1 MKNRIIFFYKGT
13 EGRYNKNKVV
23 WLCISGYCCRNP
35 KEINEKNYNVLKK
48 CGEEIAVYHD
58 GQSIDDKVMENILED
73 REFSYQV
80 GETLGDK
87 MYNAIEDELKS
98 SDKVILLGSDIYNLQ
113 ENIIYSAFEKL
124 DEYDVV
130 INPSVDGG
138 YFLIGMKKA
147 IKEVLISQAMGIIQC
162 WRIYLLYVMNKS

>member
-1 MKNRIIFFYKGT
+1 MEIQKKLMK
-13 EGRYNKNKVV
+13 
-23 WLCISGYCCRNP
+23 
-35 KEINEKNYNVLKK
+35 KNYNILKE

-58 GQSIDDKVMENILED
+58 GQSIDDKVMENILEY

-87 MYNAIEDELKS
+87 MYNSIEEELKS
-98 SDKVILLGSDIYNLQ
+98 SDKVILLGSDIYNFQ
-113 ENIIYSAFEKL
+113 ENMIHTAFQKL
-124 DEYDVV
+124 DEYDIV

-147 IKEVLISQAMGIIQC
+147 IKEVFDLQVMGIT
-162 WRIYLLYVMNKS
+162 LF

>member
-1 MKNRIIFFYKGT
+1 
-13 EGRYNKNKVV
+13 
-23 WLCISGYCCRNP
+23 
-35 KEINEKNYNVLKK
+35 
-48 CGEEIAVYHD
+48 
-58 GQSIDDKVMENILED
+58 
-73 REFSYQV
+73 
-80 GETLGDK
+80 

-147 IKEVLISQAMGIIQC
+147 IREIF
-162 WRIYLLYVMNKS
+162 